1 MSETVL
7 FDPQNTNVEVR
18 DRILQAGNYT
28 GTIET
33 FELLE
38 PLERGQQ
45 YQITFRGGGG
55 TSRRRAWI
63 GHENPTAAEI
73 GHEFLVEVFK
83 AVGVTDKLT
92 LTNGNK
98 LLAGKP
104 ISFAVR
110 GTGQLKTSERTKK
123 QYELTEVKYVSA
135 EKAGLPPFEE
145 EPAWEES
152 YRSKQGPW

>member
-38 PLERGQQ
+38 PLEKGQQ
-45 YQITFRGGGG
+45 YQITFRGGDG
-55 TSRRRAWI
+55 TSRRRGWI
-63 GHENPTAAEI
+63 GHENPAATQI
-73 GHEFLVEVFK
+73 GHEFLARVFQ

-98 LLAGKP
+98 LLSGKL

-110 GTGQLKTSERTKK
+110 GTGQMKTSERTKK
-123 QYELTEVKYVSA
+123 QYEQTEVKYVSA

-152 YRSKQGPW
+152 YGSGRGPW